1 LQIPRVEKR
10 KKKILNAKTTKRDSL
25 NNTAG
30 RLFYGNIQKETKIS
44 FDLFKFLI
52 FIIMAMIKLKPE
64 PIL

>member
-1 LQIPRVEKR
+1 MQIPRVEKR
-10 KKKILNAKTTKRDSL
+10 KKKIINAKTTKRDSL

-30 RLFYGNIQKETKIS
+30 RLYGNIQMETKIS